1 MGEKEFGY
9 SHGIDRLG
17 TRDDD
22 HPLCK
27 AVVDHDQ
34 DRVFSADF
42 RKVSDK
48 VYRDL
53 FEGYISKSLVFSQ
66 C

>member
-27 AVVDHDQ
+27 AVVDHNQ
-34 DRVFSADF
+34 DRVFSANF
-42 RKVSDK
+42 RKVSDE
-48 VYRDL
+48 VHRDL
-53 FEGYISKSLVFSQ
+53 FEG
-66 C
+66 